1 MKISYNDRYVQVM
14 PLTPKI
20 EHDTSIAT
28 DENKFQATDE
38 NKFQATYTKLAGK
51 RPRGRPATR
60 QETIDK
66 QLENQ

>member
-1 MKISYNDRYVQVM
+1 MKISYDGKYVQVM
-14 PLTPKI
+14 PLNIKTEPNA
-20 EHDTSIAT
+20 TNIAPG
-28 DENKFQATDE
+28 ENKFQAT
-38 NKFQATYTKLAGK
+38 KTKLAGK